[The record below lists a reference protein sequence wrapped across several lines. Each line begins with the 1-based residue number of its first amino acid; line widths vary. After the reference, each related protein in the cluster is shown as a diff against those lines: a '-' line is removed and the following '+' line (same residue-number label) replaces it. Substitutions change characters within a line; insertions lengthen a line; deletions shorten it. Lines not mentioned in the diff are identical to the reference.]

1 MWGEK
6 TVKKKIKRIIIEKA
20 KKFHT
25 QTLSINPEIKFTN
38 QKIKFGN
45 AFHYFMSRIL
55 YISDYK
61 TEAEIFMNLN
71 FIDLELKKQILSVSK
86 QLINHPNLE
95 KYFLNNNSLVC
106 EKEILVDKS
115 KSIRPDR
122 IVFNENKQIVII
134 DYKTG
139 ERSNKDENQI
149 KKYRQILSKMGY
161 KVNKTVLIY
170 VSANNNDID
179 IVSNK

>member
-1 MWGEK
+1 
-6 TVKKKIKRIIIEKA
+6 
-20 KKFHT
+20 
-25 QTLSINPEIKFTN
+25 
-38 QKIKFGN
+38 
-45 AFHYFMSRIL
+45 MSRIL
-55 YISDYK
+55 YVSDYK
-61 TEAEIFMNLN
+61 KEAEIFMKLN
-71 FIDLELKKQILSVSK
+71 FIDLEVKKQILSVSK
-86 QLINHPNLE
+86 QLINHPKLE
-95 KYFLNNNSLVC
+95 KYFRKNNFVVC
-106 EKEILVDKS
+106 EKEILVDNGKP
-115 KSIRPDR
+115 IRPDR

-170 VSANNNDID
+170 VSANNNNLD

>member
-1 MWGEK
+1 MK
-6 TVKKKIKRIIIEKA
+6 
-20 KKFHT
+20 
-25 QTLSINPEIKFTN
+25 
-38 QKIKFGN
+38 
-45 AFHYFMSRIL
+45 
-55 YISDYK
+55 
-61 TEAEIFMNLN
+61 LN
-71 FIDLELKKQILSVSK
+71 FIDLEVKKQILSVSK

-95 KYFLNNNSLVC
+95 KYFLSNNSVVC
-106 EKEILVDKS
+106 EKEIFVDNDKP
-115 KSIRPDR
+115 IRPDR

>member
-1 MWGEK
+1 
-6 TVKKKIKRIIIEKA
+6 
-20 KKFHT
+20 
-25 QTLSINPEIKFTN
+25 
-38 QKIKFGN
+38 
-45 AFHYFMSRIL
+45 MSRIL

-95 KYFLNNNSLVC
+95 KYFLNNNSVVC
-106 EKEILVDKS
+106 EKEILVDKG

-122 IVFNENKQIVII
+122 IVFNENKQTVII